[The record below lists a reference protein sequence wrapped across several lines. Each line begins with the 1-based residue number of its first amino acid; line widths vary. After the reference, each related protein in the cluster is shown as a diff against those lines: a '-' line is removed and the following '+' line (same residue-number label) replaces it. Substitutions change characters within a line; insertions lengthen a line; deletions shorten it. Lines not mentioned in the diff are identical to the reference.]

1 MEHFFALNPNAGAG
15 EMPRKQAIETVKNNI
30 EWMQRNKEE
39 IRVWLE
45 SNVQEDSSIWTDF
58 PTSH

>member
-15 EMPRKQAIETVKNNI
+15 EMSRKQALETVKNNI
-30 EWMQRNKEE
+30 EWMQRNQDE

-45 SNVQEDSSIWTDF
+45 NNVS
-58 PTSH
+58 